1 MKPKISAVIGLAVI
15 LLCIAFYFIYQSSKQ
30 ANITSFDE
38 CVKDGNPVLE
48 SYPAQC
54 KTKDGKHF
62 TQDIG
67 NELEKQDKIK
77 STNPRPNQTISSPLK
92 ITGEARGYWYFE
104 GVFPVVLV
112 DSKGNVIARG
122 SAKALGEW
130 MSDKFVP
137 YETTLEFK
145 TEDSKGRLILER
157 DNPSGIPE
165 NAEELDIPVVFN

>member
-1 MKPKISAVIGLAVI
+1 MKHKITIVSALLI
-15 LLCIAFYFIYQSSKQ
+15 LLLVFTYLLYQKWSTPTP
-30 ANITSFDE
+30 NNFDE
-38 CVKDGNPVLE
+38 CAEAGNPVLE
-48 SYPAQC
+48 SYPPQC
-54 KTKDGKHF
+54 KTKDGKRF

-77 STNPRPNQTISSPLK
+77 STNPRPNQTITSPVK

-130 MSDKFVP
+130 MSDGFVP

-145 TEDSKGRLILER
+145 TNDSKGRLILER
-157 DNPSGIPE
+157 DNPSGIAE